1 MTVPPLLGGRLAGG
15 DFVLVEWTADATS
28 SAERPLAPLHV
39 HDRDDE
45 AWYTL
50 AGTLALRRGDE
61 VLELPASSAALVPRG
76 VPHTYWNAGG
86 GPARYL
92 LVLTPRIAAL
102 IAALHEPGARGDL
115 PGLFARFASRLVE

>member
-1 MTVPPLLGGRLAGG
+1 EDRAMTVPPLLGGRLAGG

-50 AGTLALRRGDE
+50 AGTLALRR
-61 VLELPASSAALVPRG
+61 